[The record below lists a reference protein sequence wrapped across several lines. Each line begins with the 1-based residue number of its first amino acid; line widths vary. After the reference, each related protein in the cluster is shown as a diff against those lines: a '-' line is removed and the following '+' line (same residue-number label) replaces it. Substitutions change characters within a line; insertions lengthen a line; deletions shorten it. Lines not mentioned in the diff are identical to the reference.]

1 MQHRHH
7 TSVRSSRL
15 LFTVLAGLSI
25 GCSQS
30 AHADSIEK
38 VRGKQ
43 AIIVFD
49 DSEAK
54 VGTGDKF
61 FAMDNGKKKALL
73 EVVKF
78 KNGKAVVKILKG
90 KAAEGMEIMASK
102 SKAKTQDEGGD
113 EQASSND
120 DSGESEHS
128 EKPKKS
134 ARTAGAATLFKDM
147 TIGLLGGYT
156 MDTQTISSPV
166 SAAMTGSGF
175 SVKGFADIPVTGG
188 LALYARAG
196 AEQFNVQGSAYKTEI
211 LYAALD
217 LMLKYDFGEGGMHP
231 FAMGGLGLHFPVSK
245 SSNILDVNRISST
258 TVFYAGGGV
267 NLVIGSNSYVQL
279 SGEYGMFP
287 PSNDVSTS
295 LLAARAGM
303 GFRF

>member
-1 MQHRHH
+1 MQHRHR
-7 TSVRSSRL
+7 TTVRSTLL

-25 GCSQS
+25 GFSRS
-30 AHADSIEK
+30 AQADSIEK

-43 AIIVFD
+43 AIVVFD

-54 VGTGDKF
+54 VSAGDKF
-61 FAMDNGKKKALL
+61 FAMDGGKKKALL

-90 KAAEGMEIMASK
+90 KAAEGMELMASK
-102 SKAKTQDEGGD
+102 SKAKSQDESGND
-113 EQASSND
+113 EQASSD
-120 DSGESEHS
+120 DASGDEQS
-128 EKPKKS
+128 PKRKAPRS
-134 ARTAGAATLFKDM
+134 AGAATLFKDM
-147 TIGLLGGYT
+147 TIGLLGGYS

-166 SAAMTGSGF
+166 SASMTGSGF
-175 SVKGFADIPVTGG
+175 SIKGFADVPVSGG

-196 AEQFNVQGSAYKTEI
+196 AEQFNAQGSAYKTEI

-217 LMLKYDFGEGGMHP
+217 LMLKYSFGDGSMHP

-258 TVFYAGGGV
+258 TVFYAGGGINFV
-267 NLVIGSNSYVQL
+267 MSGNSYFQL
-279 SGEYGMFP
+279 TGEYGMFP

-295 LLAARAGM
+295 LIAARAGM

>member
-7 TSVRSSRL
+7 TTVRSTLL
-15 LFTVLAGLSI
+15 LFTVLAGLSS
-25 GCSQS
+25 GFSRPAQ
-30 AHADSIEK
+30 ADTIEK

-49 DSEAK
+49 DTEAK
-54 VGTGDKF
+54 VTAGDKF
-61 FAMDNGKKKALL
+61 FAMDSGKKKALL

-102 SKAKTQDEGGD
+102 SKAKPQDESSD
-113 EQASSND
+113 EEQASAD
-120 DSGESEHS
+120 DTNSEEPS
-128 EKPKKS
+128 PKKKAPRS
-134 ARTAGAATLFKDM
+134 AGAATLFKDM
-147 TIGLLGGYT
+147 TIGLLGGYS

-166 SAAMTGSGF
+166 SASMTGSGF
-175 SVKGFADIPVTGG
+175 SVKGFADVPVSGG

-196 AEQFNVQGSAYKTEI
+196 AEQFNAQGSTYKTEI

-217 LMLKYDFGEGGMHP
+217 LMLKYDFGEGSMHP

-258 TVFYAGGGV
+258 TVFYAGGGINFV
-267 NLVIGSNSYVQL
+267 MSGNSYIQL
-279 SGEYGMFP
+279 TGEYGMFP

-295 LLAARAGM
+295 LIAARAGM